1 MQAWD
6 AFMRDLESKIG
17 KKAVEKWLKP
27 LKIVR
32 FDACNLY
39 LRAENTFQIHWFEE
53 HIRKIAAKSFLNNN
67 SHPIKIHFEF
77 PSKKPKAKI
86 AAESSVHIPLEMS
99 SEPLNPAQTFS
110 NFLFEENNR
119 VTLELCKR
127 LAPGSFNPLFLYGPP
142 GSGKTHLLMACANR
156 LQKTG
161 LKVFFVHTETFTE
174 HVVKA
179 IRGSEMQTFR
189 TIYRNQDVLVLDD
202 VHYLANRLSTQEELF
217 HTFNALHTSGKQI
230 ILSGPDVPT
239 QLEGV
244 EPRLISRFEW
254 GIILKLIPLP
264 PKKFG
269 KVLKNK
275 AHLHRFT
282 LSDEIITFIME
293 NFSSSSHAMMRAL
306 EALMLRHRSN
316 STLTLDEAFI
326 HLNDLLQE
334 ERKKKLTEQKIIA
347 ATSTYYGMRIQDILG
362 KSQAREC
369 VLPRKIAMFLCRKKL
384 RMPYERIGKIFG
396 RDHSTAIASI
406 RQIEK
411 NKGTEE
417 IDAALKEI
425 EQFLNNPKLGIRS

>member
-6 AFMRDLESKIG
+6 AFLRDLESKIG
-17 KKAVEKWLKP
+17 KEAVEKWLKP
-27 LKIVR
+27 LKIIR

-39 LRAENTFQIHWFEE
+39 LEAENAFQVHWFEE

-67 SHPIKIHFEF
+67 ARPIKIHFS
-77 PSKKPKAKI
+77 PLYPKKSKTKKI
-86 AAESSVHIPLEMS
+86 SEISVHVPLELN
-99 SEPLNPAQTFS
+99 SEPLDSGQTFS

-119 VTLELCKR
+119 VTVDFCKC

-142 GSGKTHLLMACANR
+142 GSGKSHLLMACANR

-174 HVVKA
+174 HVVQA
-179 IRGSEMQTFR
+179 IRGFGMQTFR

-202 VHYLANRLSTQEELF
+202 VHYLANRLATQEELF
-217 HTFNALHTSGKQI
+217 HTFNELHTSGKQI

-239 QLEGV
+239 QLEGI

-254 GIILKLIPLP
+254 GIILKLEPLP
-264 PKKFG
+264 PKKFS

-275 AHLHRFT
+275 AHLHRFG
-282 LSDEIITFIME
+282 LSDAIITFILE
-293 NFSSSSHAMMRAL
+293 TFSSSSHAMMRAL
-306 EALMLRHRSN
+306 EALMLRYRSD
-316 STLTLDEAFI
+316 SPLSIDEASV
-326 HLNDLLQE
+326 LLKDLIQE
-334 ERKKKLTEQKIIA
+334 EEKKKLTDQKIIA

-369 VLPRKIAMFLCRKKL
+369 VLPRKIAMFLCRNKL
-384 RMPYERIGKIFG
+384 GLPYERIGKIFE
-396 RDHSTAIASI
+396 RDHSTVMASI
-406 RQIEK
+406 RQVEK
-411 NKGTEE
+411 NKGTDE

-425 EQFLNNPKLGIRS
+425 DTYLLS